1 VFLITGLG
9 NPETK
14 YRGNRHNAGFMVL
27 DRFSEQYGMTSFQR
41 KFSGEFAKVRIDTQE
56 IVLLKPMTFMNLSG
70 NSVQQALHFF
80 QIPVHE
86 LIVVHDELDLDF
98 GVMRIKVGGGS
109 AGHKGVQSIIDQ
121 CGGADFIR
129 VRVGIGRPTL
139 GNAEKY
145 VLSDFSVEERNQL
158 PNVIDNAS
166 AALYHIV
173 NRGVQDTMNRFH
185 SYAPKGDTSN

>member
-1 VFLITGLG
+1 MFLITGLG
-9 NPETK
+9 NPEPK

-27 DRFSEQYGMTSFQR
+27 DRFSEKVGATSFQK

-70 NSVQQALHFF
+70 NSVQQTLHFF
-80 QIPVHE
+80 QIPVQE
-86 LIVVHDELDLDF
+86 LIVVHDELDLGF
-98 GVMRIKVGGGS
+98 GLMRIKVGGGS

-121 CGGADFIR
+121 CGGANFIR
-129 VRVGIGRPTL
+129 VRVGIGRPSL
-139 GNAEKY
+139 ENVEKY
-145 VLSDFSVEERNQL
+145 VLSDFSIEERKQL

-173 NRGVQDTMNRFH
+173 NRGVQDTMNKFH
-185 SYAPKGDTSN
+185 SYTRKSDTSE